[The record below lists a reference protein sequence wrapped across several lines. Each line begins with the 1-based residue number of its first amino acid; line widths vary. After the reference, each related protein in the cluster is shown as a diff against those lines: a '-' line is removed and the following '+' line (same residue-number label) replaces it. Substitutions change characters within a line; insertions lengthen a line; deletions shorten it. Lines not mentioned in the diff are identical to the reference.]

1 VVTEQISSLKMFNN
15 SVHFLA
21 FLAEMIQQT
30 ILATQRNESIN
41 EFQVIA
47 KVANGKIDLALDA
60 EQLKLVIT
68 DCWQESFPDT

>member
-1 VVTEQISSLKMFNN
+1 MFNN